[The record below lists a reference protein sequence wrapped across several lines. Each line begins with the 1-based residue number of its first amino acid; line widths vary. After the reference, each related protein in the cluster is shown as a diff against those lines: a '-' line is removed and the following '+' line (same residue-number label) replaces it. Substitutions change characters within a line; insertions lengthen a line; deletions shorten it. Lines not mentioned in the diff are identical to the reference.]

1 MAAHDMSELD
11 TVIQTLERYISPL
24 NARSLVRRATRD
36 RPTSNVRSAKALSE
50 LVTALQKSIR
60 LFLAEPELSRA
71 ARDLAKLC
79 QHAASSCVEPC
90 RVTIATE
97 GDIITA
103 RMEARRICDEMSV
116 KSFETQKVTTVV
128 SELARNIISYTS
140 GGRMEIVPLDT
151 ARRIVIKAMDEGP
164 GIPHL
169 AKVLSGDYQSRTGLG
184 RGLMGTKRL
193 AVLFDVTT
201 GSGGTRV
208 VAEIAV

>member
-1 MAAHDMSELD
+1 MSELD

-24 NARSLVRRATRD
+24 NARSLVQRASRD
-36 RPTSNVRSAKALSE
+36 RPGSVRSPKALAE

-71 ARDLAKLC
+71 SRDLGKLC
-79 QHAASSCVEPC
+79 QGQAAPKLEPC

-103 RMEARRICDEMSV
+103 RMEARRICDEMGV

-128 SELARNIISYTS
+128 SELARNIISYATA
-140 GGRMEIVPLDT
+140 GRMEIT
-151 ARRIVIKAMDEGP
+151 AMAPVRRIVITAVDDGP

-169 AKVLSGDYQSRTGLG
+169 AKVLSGEYQSRTGLG

-193 AVLFDVTT
+193 AVAFDVTT

>member
-1 MAAHDMSELD
+1 MSELD
-11 TVIQTLERYISPL
+11 PVIQTLERYISPL
-24 NARSLVRRATRD
+24 NARSLVQRASRD
-36 RPTSNVRSAKALSE
+36 RLPRVRSAKALAE

-60 LFLAEPELSRA
+60 LFLAEPELSLA
-71 ARDLAKLC
+71 TRDLAKLC
-79 QHAASSCVEPC
+79 QGPAASRVEPC
-90 RVTIATE
+90 RLAIATE

-103 RMEARRICDEMSV
+103 RMEARRICDQMSV

-140 GGRMEIVPLDT
+140 GGRMEILPNDT
-151 ARRIVIKAMDEGP
+151 TRRILITAVDEGP

-193 AVLFDVTT
+193 AVHFDVTT
-201 GSGGTRV
+201 GSSGTRV
-208 VAEIAV
+208 IAEIAV

>member
-1 MAAHDMSELD
+1 MSELD

-24 NARSLVRRATRD
+24 NVRSLVQRATRD
-36 RPTSNVRSAKALSE
+36 RVSGVRSPKALEE
-50 LVTALQKSIR
+50 LVAALQKSIR
-60 LFLAEPELSRA
+60 LFLAEPELGRA
-71 ARDLAKLC
+71 SRDLAKLC
-79 QHAASSCVEPC
+79 KGVAPSRVEPC
-90 RVTIATE
+90 RLTIATE

-103 RMEARRICDEMSV
+103 RMEARRICDQMSV

-140 GGRMEIVPLDT
+140 GGRMEIVPIDAT
-151 ARRIVIKAMDEGP
+151 RRIVISAVDDGP

-193 AVLFDVTT
+193 AVQFDVTT
-201 GSGGTRV
+201 GSSGTRV

>member
-71 ARDLAKLC
+71 SRDLGKLC
-79 QHAASSCVEPC
+79 QGQAAPKLEPC

-103 RMEARRICDEMSV
+103 RMEARRICDEMGV

-128 SELARNIISYTS
+128 SELARNIISYATA
-140 GGRMEIVPLDT
+140 GRMEIT
-151 ARRIVIKAMDEGP
+151 AMAPVRRIVITAVDDGP

-169 AKVLSGDYQSRTGLG
+169 AKVLSGEYQSRTG
-184 RGLMGTKRL
+184 
-193 AVLFDVTT
+193 
-201 GSGGTRV
+201 
-208 VAEIAV
+208 

>member
-1 MAAHDMSELD
+1 MSELD

-24 NARSLVRRATRD
+24 NARSLVQRASRD
-36 RPTSNVRSAKALSE
+36 RPGSLRSPKAMAE
-50 LVTALQKSIR
+50 LVAALQKSIK

-71 ARDLAKLC
+71 SRDLGKLC
-79 QHAASSCVEPC
+79 NAAAPPKLEAC
-90 RVTIATE
+90 RITIATE

-128 SELARNIISYTS
+128 SELARNIISYAKA
-140 GGRMEIVPLDT
+140 GRMEIVPLT
-151 ARRIVIKAMDEGP
+151 SARRIAITSVDEGP

-169 AKVLSGDYQSRTGLG
+169 DKVLSGQYQSRTGLG

-193 AVLFDVTT
+193 AVVFDVTT
-201 GSGGTRV
+201 GPGGTRV

>member
-1 MAAHDMSELD
+1 MSELD
-11 TVIQTLERYISPL
+11 PVIQTLERYISPL
-24 NARSLVRRATRD
+24 NARSLVHRAMRD
-36 RPTSNVRSAKALSE
+36 RPTSNVRSPKALAE

-71 ARDLAKLC
+71 SRELAKLC
-79 QHAASSCVEPC
+79 QSKAATRVGPC
-90 RVTIATE
+90 QLTISTE
-97 GDIITA
+97 SDIITA
-103 RMEARRICDEMSV
+103 RMEARRICDEMNV

-140 GGRMEIVPLDT
+140 GGRMEIAPIDT
-151 ARRIVIKAMDEGP
+151 TRRIAISAVDEGP

-169 AKVLSGDYQSRTGLG
+169 ANVLSGNYQSRTGLG

-193 AVLFDVTT
+193 AVVFDVTT
-201 GSGGTRV
+201 GPGGTRI

>member
-1 MAAHDMSELD
+1 MNELE

-24 NARSLVRRATRD
+24 NARSLVQRASRD
-36 RPTSNVRSAKALSE
+36 RPGGVRSAKAIAE
-50 LVTALQKSIR
+50 LVAALQKSIK

-71 ARDLAKLC
+71 SRDLGRLC
-79 QHAASSCVEPC
+79 QGAATPKLASC
-90 RVTIATE
+90 RITIATE

-103 RMEARRICDEMSV
+103 RMEARRICDEMGV

-128 SELARNIISYTS
+128 SELARNIISYATA
-140 GGRMEIVPLDT
+140 GRIDIEPIGAT
-151 ARRIVIKAMDEGP
+151 RRITITAVDEGP

-193 AVLFDVTT
+193 AVTFDVTT
-201 GSGGTRV
+201 GTSGTRV

>member
-1 MAAHDMSELD
+1 MNELD

-24 NARSLVRRATRD
+24 NARSLVQRATRD
-36 RPTSNVRSAKALSE
+36 RPGGVHSAKAMAE
-50 LVTALQKSIR
+50 LVAALQKSIK

-79 QHAASSCVEPC
+79 QGTAAPKLVPC
-90 RVTIATE
+90 RIAILTE

-103 RMEARRICDEMSV
+103 RMEARRLCDEIGA

-128 SELARNIISYTS
+128 SELARNIISYATS
-140 GGRMEIVPLDT
+140 GRIEIVPMLST
-151 ARRIVIKAMDEGP
+151 RRIGITAVDEGP

-193 AVLFDVTT
+193 AVVFDVTT

>member
-1 MAAHDMSELD
+1 MSELD

-24 NARSLVRRATRD
+24 NARSLVHRATRD
-36 RPTSNVRSAKALSE
+36 RPTSVRSPKAFAE

-79 QHAASSCVEPC
+79 QRTEPTRVQPC
-90 RVTIATE
+90 RLTIATE

-151 ARRIVIKAMDEGP
+151 ARRIVISAVDEGP

-169 AKVLSGDYQSRTGLG
+169 AKVMSGDYQSRTGLG

-193 AVLFDVTT
+193 AVVFDVTT

>member
-1 MAAHDMSELD
+1 MSELD

-24 NARSLVRRATRD
+24 NARSMVQRATRD
-36 RPTSNVRSAKALSE
+36 RPSSGRSGKAQTE

-71 ARDLAKLC
+71 LRDLAKLC
-79 QHAASSCVEPC
+79 QPTAAARVQPC
-90 RVTIATE
+90 RLTIATE

-103 RMEARRICDEMSV
+103 RMEARRICDEMQA

-128 SELARNIISYTS
+128 SELSRNIISYTS
-140 GGRMEIVPLDT
+140 GGRMEIVPIETSRRVVIT
-151 ARRIVIKAMDEGP
+151 AVDEGP

-169 AKVLSGDYQSRTGLG
+169 TKVLSGDYQSRTGLG

-193 AVLFDVTT
+193 AAVFDVTT
-201 GSGGTRV
+201 GTSGTRI